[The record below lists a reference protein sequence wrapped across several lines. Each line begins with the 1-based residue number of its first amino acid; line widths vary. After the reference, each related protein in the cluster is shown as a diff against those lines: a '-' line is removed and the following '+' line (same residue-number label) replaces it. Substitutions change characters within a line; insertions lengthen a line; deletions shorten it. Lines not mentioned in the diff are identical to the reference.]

1 MVILAAMDTTQLSM
15 AVDSQFGDMRSL
27 LEDLVRIPSVSAAG
41 YPAAEVRRS
50 AEHIADLLRQEGA
63 SDVRLLEHEGAHPA
77 VYGEVKGPEGAPT
90 VLLYAHHDVQPPG
103 PVDEW
108 ETSPFEPFERDG
120 RLYGRGSSDDKSGVV
135 MHLATL
141 RAFAGNPPATLKIF
155 IEGEEEVGSAH
166 LGDFLSAHADL
177 LRADVIVIGDAGV
190 WRVGTPGLTTS
201 LRGLASCIVEVRTAT
216 HAVHS
221 GQFGGVFPDAI
232 TSLAR
237 LLATL
242 HDDEGSV
249 AVAGLVSYDRP
260 EPDLTEEE
268 IREIMGTPPG
278 LRQIGS
284 GGLASRLWTK
294 PAIAVLALDAPR
306 VSEAINQLV
315 PVASAKVSLRIPPGQ
330 DADAAVEAL
339 RMHLIDHA
347 PWGVD
352 VTVAGIERGSAFQL
366 ETSGAAAEAWWEAM
380 RSVWG
385 TEPVE
390 MGAGGSIPFVA
401 DFSKLFPEATILLTG
416 PGDPTSA
423 IHAPNESQDLGELR
437 NSILAQV
444 LAINA
449 LG

>member
-1 MVILAAMDTTQLSM
+1 MDTTQLTA
-15 AVDSQFGDMRSL
+15 AVDDHFEEMRAV
-27 LEDLVRIPSVSAAG
+27 LEDLIRIPSVSAPG

-50 AEHIADLLRQEGA
+50 AEHVADLLRAEGA
-63 SDVRLLEHEGAHPA
+63 SGVRLLELEGAHPA
-77 VYGEVKGPEGAPT
+77 IYGEVPGPEGAPT

-103 PVDEW
+103 PADEW

-120 RLYGRGSSDDKSGVV
+120 RLFGRGSSDDKSGVV
-135 MHLATL
+135 MHLGTL
-141 RAFAGNPPATLKIF
+141 RAFGGTPPATLKIF
-155 IEGEEEVGSAH
+155 IEGEEEIGSAH
-166 LGDFLSAHADL
+166 LSDFLAEHAEL
-177 LRADVIVIGDAGV
+177 LRADVIVIADAGV

-201 LRGLASCIVEVRTAT
+201 LRGLASCVVEVRTAN

-242 HDDEGSV
+242 HDADGNV
-249 AVAGLVSYDRP
+249 AVAGLAAFDR
-260 EPDLTEEE
+260 EELDLTEAE

-278 LRQIGS
+278 LQQIGT
-284 GGLASRLWTK
+284 GGLASRMWTK
-294 PAIAVLALDAPR
+294 PAISVLAFDAPR
-306 VSEAINQLV
+306 VAEAINQLV

-330 DADAAVEAL
+330 DAGAALEAL
-339 RMHLIDHA
+339 RNHLLDHA

-352 VTVAGIERGSAFQL
+352 VTVAGLEKGSAFQL
-366 ETSGAAAEAWWEAM
+366 ATSGPAAEAWKDAM
-380 RSVWG
+380 QTVWG

-401 DFSKLFPEATILLTG
+401 DFSELFPEATILLTG
-416 PGDPTSA
+416 SGDPTSA
-423 IHAPNESQDLGELR
+423 VHAPNESQDLGELR
-437 NSILAQV
+437 NSILTQV
-444 LAINA
+444 LAIAA